1 MITVS
6 DSVICRKAVEKFG
19 IDIQQIVAMEELGEL
34 IQAISKIARW
44 ECNQSEDVEILLE
57 YIDNLAEEIADV
69 EIMLEQLK
77 QCHGCHIQVGDY
89 KQKMDL
95 RQQCGNVL
103 MDFLWKEF
111 IN

>member
-1 MITVS
+1 MITSS

-44 ECNQSEDVEILLE
+44 ECNQLEDVETLSD

-77 QCHGCHIQVGDY
+77 QSYGCHIQADDY
-89 KQKMDL
+89 KRRKIEKL
-95 RQQCGNVL
+95 KSLV
-103 MDFLWKEF
+103 E
-111 IN
+111 

>member
-1 MITVS
+1 MITTS

-19 IDIQQIVAMEELGEL
+19 VDIQQIVAMEELGEL

-44 ECNQSEDVEILLE
+44 ECSQSEDLETLSE

-77 QCHGCHIQVGDY
+77 QCYGCHIQVNDHKRKKLDKLKSMVEGV
-89 KQKMDL
+89 
-95 RQQCGNVL
+95 RV
-103 MDFLWKEF
+103 
-111 IN
+111 

>member
-6 DSVICRKAVEKFG
+6 DSVICRKVVEKFG

-44 ECNQSEDVEILLE
+44 ECNQSEDIDTLLE

-77 QCHGCHIQVGDY
+77 QCHGCHIQADDY
-89 KQKMDL
+89 KRRKLEKLKSM
-95 RQQCGNVL
+95 VE
-103 MDFLWKEF
+103 W
-111 IN
+111 

>member
-77 QCHGCHIQVGDY
+77 HCYGCHIQADDY
-89 KQKMDL
+89 KRRKLEKLKSMVE
-95 RQQCGNVL
+95 G
-103 MDFLWKEF
+103 
-111 IN
+111 